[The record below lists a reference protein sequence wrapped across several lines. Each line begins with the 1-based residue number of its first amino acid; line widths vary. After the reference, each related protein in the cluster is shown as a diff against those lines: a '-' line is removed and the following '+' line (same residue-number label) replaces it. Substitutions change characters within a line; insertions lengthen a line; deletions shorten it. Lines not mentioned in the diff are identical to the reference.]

1 MKTLKD
7 ILIAIPTINIVGN
20 VDMPVANLQID
31 SRKVAAGDV
40 FFAQKGT
47 LVDGHDYINQVI
59 SKGASVVFCEVLPTD
74 MNAAVTYVQV
84 ADVSAIVGL
93 VAANYYD
100 HPSRD
105 MKVVGVTGTNG
116 KTTIATL
123 LYQTYMALGYYS
135 GLISTV
141 ANHIGHTIIPST
153 HTTPDPVSLQALFAQ
168 MRDSGCDYVFMEVS
182 SHSVVQHRIAGVDF
196 NGAIFTNIT
205 RDHLDYHKTFD
216 AYIKAKKQFF
226 DGLSKTAFAITNID
240 DKRGAVM
247 LQNTKATTYT
257 YAVKTPADFKAKVLE
272 NDIEGLLLLIDEQEV
287 FLRMHGLFNAYN
299 VLAVYAAATLLGA
312 DKMEVLEALSKVQ
325 GAPGRFQTV
334 RSPKEQMLGIV
345 DYAHTPDALL
355 NVLTTV
361 MQFKE
366 NKQVITVVGCGGD
379 RDQGKRPLM
388 AGVAVEYSD
397 KVILTADNPRSENP
411 EMILDEMEAGIPI
424 TQKRKVLRIT
434 DRRAAIQTAVN
445 LAQPGDIILIA
456 GKGHE
461 NYQEI
466 NGVKHHFDDIEE
478 ITNTF
483 KQFDK

>member
-7 ILIAIPTINIVGN
+7 ILSDIPTIDIVGK
-20 VDMPVANLQID
+20 VDMPVANLHID

-47 LVDGHDYINQVI
+47 LVDGHTYIEQVV
-59 SKGASVVFCEVLPTD
+59 SKGAVAVFCEVLPIEQAKD
-74 MNAAVTYVQV
+74 VTYVQV
-84 ADVSAIVGL
+84 EDVSAIVGL

-141 ANHIGHTIIPST
+141 ANHIGHTVIPST
-153 HTTPDPVSLQALFAQ
+153 HTTPDPVSLQALFSE
-168 MRDSGCDYVFMEVS
+168 MRDRGCDYVFMEVS

-196 NGAIFTNIT
+196 DGAIFTNIT

-226 DGLSKTAFAITNID
+226 DRLAKTAFAITNID
-240 DKRGAVM
+240 DKRGPVM
-247 LQNTKATTYT
+247 LQNTKASIYT

-312 DKMEVLEALSKVQ
+312 DKREVLEALSKVQ

-334 RSPKEQMLGIV
+334 RSAKEHMLGIV

-355 NVLTTV
+355 NVLTTIK
-361 MQFKE
+361 QFKE
-366 NKQVITVVGCGGD
+366 DKQVITVVGCGGD

-388 AGVAVEYSD
+388 ASVAVEYSD

-411 EMILDEMEAGIPI
+411 ETILDEMEAGISI

-434 DRRAAIQTAVN
+434 DRRAAIHTAVN

-478 ITNTF
+478 IINTF